1 MYICSLSDKRS
12 PCRATPHPFK
22 CVGLHV
28 LGSVNTYVERC
39 RKYTLQRTKRKE
51 RRKKSMTKLFLKA
64 H

>member
-39 RKYTLQRTKRKE
+39 RKYTLLRTKKKKGKE
-51 RRKKSMTKLFLKA
+51 KKHDKIYS
-64 H
+64 